1 MCGVSKDGI
10 AEDGSAKIIK
20 IMVERKGSY
29 LMSLSSLL
37 YSYYF
42 YLFPIVNLG
51 RLGLGLAS
59 QPLHDDFLMSP

>member
-10 AEDGSAKIIK
+10 AEDGSAEKIIK

-42 YLFPIVNLG
+42 YLY
-51 RLGLGLAS
+51 S
-59 QPLHDDFLMSP
+59 Q